1 MNTKSKNLLSIVLS
15 MLCLST
21 TALAQRVTVET
32 QGNDKKDR
40 APYLTVSWGVDASI
54 DGSPITVLAS
64 SDVHNKDYA
73 DKPIA
78 YEFYV
83 NGQLFTKQIWSPE
96 LPRPIGIILGK
107 EHVPPFNV
115 TVRANLLDANR
126 EFNTV
131 AQLAIFSR
139 QFQGTFDCTLSI
151 DSEDGVSS
159 SSFTANDVG
168 VTQSSNDNF
177 GVSFTGTAV
186 EGSDTATVQGNFT
199 SASEGSISGE
209 IVVTTGEATT
219 TYAVTG
225 EVAGEND
232 TMTSFDV
239 SSENGLVGLV
249 CS

>member
-1 MNTKSKNLLSIVLS
+1 MTVLS
-15 MLCLST
+15 LLLAAVF
-21 TALAQRVTVET
+21 TAAPAIAQRVTVET

-40 APYLTVSWGVDASI
+40 APYLTVSWGVDDSI

-64 SDVHNKDYA
+64 SDIHNKDYS

-107 EHVPPFNV
+107 EHVPPFSV
-115 TVRANLLDANR
+115 TVRANLIDANR

-131 AQLAIFSR
+131 AQIAIFSR
-139 QFQGTFDCTLSI
+139 QFQGAFDCTLSI
-151 DSEDGVSS
+151 DSEDGVTS
-159 SSFTANDVG
+159 SSFTANEVG
-168 VTQSSNDNF
+168 TSQSSNDNF

-186 EGSDTATVQGNFT
+186 EGTETATVQGTFT
-199 SASEGSISGE
+199 SGSEGTITGE

-219 TYAVTG
+219 TYAVSG
-225 EVAGEND
+225 EVAGEGD
-232 TMTSFDV
+232 AMTSFDV